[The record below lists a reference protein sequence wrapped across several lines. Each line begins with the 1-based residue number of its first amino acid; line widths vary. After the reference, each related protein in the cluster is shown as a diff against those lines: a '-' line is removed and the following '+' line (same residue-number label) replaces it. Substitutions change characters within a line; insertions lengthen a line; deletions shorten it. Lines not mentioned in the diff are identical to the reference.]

1 MIRYVGVDVGK
12 TRCRAA
18 LMNQQGNIEKEFFFE
33 NNQKGIQYLTSL
45 LTSEDQ
51 VVMESTANLWLTLY
65 EALDNK
71 NIKVV
76 LANPMKTK
84 AIASARVKTDK
95 VDAKILA
102 HLLRADL
109 VAESYVP
116 PAQIREIRA
125 LIRHRLS
132 LMKMRTMIKNKVHAL
147 TDKYGYRCEFSDM
160 FGVSGLKW
168 LRTLEMKELDCLILE
183 NHLSHI
189 EAINLQIG
197 KADGAIKEKACEDED
212 ICLLMSL
219 PGIDVRTALLLK
231 SEIGPISR
239 FGDYKKLVSWAGL
252 APRVYQSGGVLWNGG
267 ITHEGSGV
275 LRWAMVEAAQTA
287 VRCDEKFGVFYGRVK
302 ARRGGQKAV
311 VAVANKMLKVVWV
324 MLTRRETYSGV
335 NRRRYEEKLN
345 NAGFGM

>member
-1 MIRYVGVDVGK
+1 MYIGVDVGK
-12 TRCRAA
+12 EKCRAA
-18 LMNQQGNIEKEFFFE
+18 FMNQKGTIEKEFFFE
-33 NNQKGIQYLTSL
+33 NNPKGITHLTSQ

-51 VVMESTANLWLTLY
+51 VIMESTANLWLPLY
-65 EALDNK
+65 EAIDNK

-116 PAQIREIRA
+116 PKQIREIRA
-125 LIRHRLS
+125 LMRHRLS
-132 LMKMRTMIKNKVHAL
+132 LLKIRTMIKNKVHAL

-168 LRTLEMKELDCLILE
+168 LKTLELDKLDLLILE
-183 NHLSHI
+183 NHLVHI
-189 EAINLQIG
+189 ESINLQMD
-197 KADGAIKEKACEDED
+197 KVDVAIKERACEDED
-212 ICLLMSL
+212 VRLLMSL

-239 FGDYKKLVSWAGL
+239 FENYKKLVSWAGL
-252 APRVYQSGGVLWNGG
+252 APKVHQSGNVEWNGA
-267 ITHEGSGV
+267 ITKRGSSI
-275 LRWAMVEAAQTA
+275 LRWAMVEAARSA
-287 VRCDEKFGVFYGRVK
+287 VRFDERFCEFYGRVA
-302 ARRGGQKAV
+302 ARRGGSKAI
-311 VAVANKMLKVVWV
+311 VAVGNKMLKVVWV
-324 MLTRRETYSGV
+324 MLSRRETYGNV
-335 NRRRYEEKLN
+335 NRERYEQKLN
-345 NAGFGM
+345 RVGFDM